1 MPKARKQ
8 EKKDKAAP
16 ASGAA
21 ERTARLASRDH
32 VAKTDDQKAV
42 QNMIG
47 RLVDWASKESSP
59 VQGRLRRSD
68 GLLAG
73 DEAWMRRYCSPEQ
86 RGLPWTR
93 AMWRVRDG
101 DAIPAGYEQ
110 HTITVRAGDGTFS
123 MKVVA
128 LKYDASFRDARVY
141 YEHAWALGVP
151 GKKAGKTGPEMWDGA
166 VTYGGKSDD
175 FGGRL
180 WAGTPSGP
188 QEKYHGYLSQGAHK
202 HAQFVLLLLAGM
214 GFWVR
219 AARLPEDI
227 SEPKVIESQFLHRYK
242 YMMNV
247 MENGGKRYPTWLV
260 NMETTLFGTR
270 SGEPM
275 LKAMAAAPEQLRK
288 DFKVP
293 FTGVVGR
300 NVQFKHDPLPAGYK
314 MPEAATQL
322 AIKLGAPVYTSF
334 IFAVEAWR
342 ETHPEAVA
350 KAAAEAPAEV
360 AAKPAAEAPAEPPAE
375 AGEAA
380 SSNEAAPEQEKEPE
394 SWVAADDGA
403 APGAAKAEQP
413 AEPKPKPKG
422 KGKTSPKGKGKAKAK
437 PEPKASAA
445 PAAPVAVT
453 VVVPTAAPGAP
464 THFYW
469 PDQQEGKCAAF
480 PKGKEHVCGYKAVNS
495 TRFCRRHEAWS
506 SRWDAVPKALVEQ
519 TA

>member
-42 QNMIG
+42 QNMVG

-247 MENGGKRYPTWLV
+247 MENGGKRYPAWLI

-300 NVQFKHDPLPAGYK
+300 NVQFKHDLLPAGYK

-342 ETHPEAVA
+342 ETHPEA
-350 KAAAEAPAEV
+350 AAEATEV
-360 AAKPAAEAPAEPPAE
+360 VAEATEVVAE
-375 AGEAA
+375 AAEAA
-380 SSNEAAPEQEKEPE
+380 SSDEAAPEQEKEKEPE
-394 SWVAADDGA
+394 SWVAAEDDA
-403 APGAAKAEQP
+403 APGVSKAEQP
-413 AEPKPKPKG
+413 AETKSKPKG
-422 KGKTSPKGKGKAKAK
+422 KGKASPKAKATPDAK

-445 PAAPVAVT
+445 PAAPAAVT
-453 VVVPTAAPGAP
+453 VVVPTAAPGPA
-464 THFYW
+464 THFFW
-469 PDQQEGKCAAF
+469 PGQQEGKCAAF
-480 PKGKEHVCGYKAVNS
+480 PKGKEHVCGYKAANS
-495 TRFCRRHEAWS
+495 TRFCRRHEAWID
-506 SRWDAVPKALVEQ
+506 RWAAAPKTPVEQ